1 MANNRWYTKGLQ
13 WARKHYIFTFTIKF
27 EYKSIDFENLQYLRD
42 NIFYCEVLTVSKGKE
57 WNGWHKALI
66 CWNTQLSS
74 SKNIFQKLLCIL
86 VTFRFEV
93 IKILV
98 LKLRR
103 ISVHL
108 FNLRLQLDSQL
119 DYRWVKRVDPL
130 SPVRFNLNGGN
141 LHFL

>member
-1 MANNRWYTKGLQ
+1 MANNRQKDYNGLESTTYLHLQ
-13 WARKHYIFTFTIKF
+13 LHLNIKAQILRICSICGIIYFTV
-27 EYKSIDFENLQYLRD
+27 N
-42 NIFYCEVLTVSKGKE
+42 VLTVSKGKE